1 MEEQMHALTLSFL
14 SWVAE
19 RPRSYGDAM
28 EAWRSSC
35 PRLTIWEDALGAEL
49 VAVERGGERRVSLTP
64 RGRAFLEGGAPAA
77 GEPG

>member
-1 MEEQMHALTLSFL
+1 MHSLTLSFL

-35 PRLTIWEDALGAEL
+35 PRLTIWEDALDAEL
-49 VAVERGGERRVSLTP
+49 VAVERGGERRVSLTQL
-64 RGRAFLEGGAPAA
+64 GRALLDAKARA

>member
-1 MEEQMHALTLSFL
+1 MHSLTLSFL

-35 PRLTIWEDALGAEL
+35 PRLTIWEDALDAEL
-49 VAVERGGERRVSLTP
+49 VAVERGGERRVSLTQL
-64 RGRAFLEGGAPAA
+64 GRAVLDAKARAA

>member
-1 MEEQMHALTLSFL
+1 MHSLTLSFL

-35 PRLTIWEDALGAEL
+35 PRLTIWEDALDAEL
-49 VAVERGGERRVSLTP
+49 VAVERGGERRVSLTQL
-64 RGRAFLEGGAPAA
+64 GRALLDAKARAA